1 MVYNLLGNKVWLSL
15 HTVTGCAASEVQRLT
30 DELIR
35 EEYTVPLSEVIYSFL
50 IWSFVALAVVLLICR
65 FVLGLEKFKR
75 ELRYINMEIRRTRGS
90 ERNYWKKKKRR
101 LWLSLVLPHK
111 G

>member
-35 EEYTVPLSEVIYSFL
+35 EEYTVPLSDVIYSFL
-50 IWSFVALAVVLLICR
+50 IWFFVALAVV
-65 FVLGLEKFKR
+65 
-75 ELRYINMEIRRTRGS
+75 
-90 ERNYWKKKKRR
+90 
-101 LWLSLVLPHK
+101 
-111 G
+111 